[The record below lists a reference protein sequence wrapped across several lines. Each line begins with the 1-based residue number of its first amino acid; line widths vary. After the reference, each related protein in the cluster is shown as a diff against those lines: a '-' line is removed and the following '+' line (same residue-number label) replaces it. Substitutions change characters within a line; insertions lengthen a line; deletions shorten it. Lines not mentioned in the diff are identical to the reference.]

1 MPALAVSCPT
11 GAVVSTGS
19 MSGPDTWTAY
29 VQCSGA
35 APGTYSVTSEGATL
49 ASAAVDPVVAAE
61 HFAAGFGGIAGTL
74 IVASLV
80 RSILSFLGARS

>member
-1 MPALAVSCPT
+1 MPALAVSCPS
-11 GAVVSTGS
+11 GALVTTGS
-19 MSGPDTWTAY
+19 VGGADAWMAY
-29 VQCSGA
+29 VQCSGSS
-35 APGTYSVTSEGATL
+35 PGTYSVTSEGATL

-80 RSILSFLGARS
+80 RSILSFLGARL